1 MYKLEQTIYE
11 DINIPSI
18 PYYYKNTIITV
29 NDEVETDL
37 ELLY

>member
-18 PYYYKNTIITV
+18 PCYYKNTIITV